1 LIYILKIIKII
12 KIMKTI
18 TLKYMDG
25 LSVECKI
32 DNTIITIIDIIKHI
46 HKDNKYIYSLY
57 KIGEENR
64 LALATTIKS
73 LLAKNTKELFILQEN
88 IYHRNY

>member
-1 LIYILKIIKII
+1 
-12 KIMKTI
+12 MKTI

-46 HKDNKYIYSLY
+46 HKDNKY
-57 KIGEENR
+57 N
-64 LALATTIKS
+64 
-73 LLAKNTKELFILQEN
+73 LFI
-88 IYHRNY
+88 I